1 MLRIKTESSDS
12 CNQIDETWI
21 LIFKSH
27 IWSYL
32 LELVRY
38 RKKGENRKSINI
50 FCLIALFFHSF
61 VNTMS
66 QVKGIG
72 GFGSTALLVSS
83 MTVSIH
89 IYTPIINRS
98 NHMHL
103 GPWLIYHPGSFPT
116 GKKKKKI
123 FNFLIL
129 YSSFIL
135 QSGWLPPVFIFLVI
149 AVLSGCSAL
158 FVCEALS
165 NIKGNEKFQV
175 N

>member
-1 MLRIKTESSDS
+1 
-12 CNQIDETWI
+12 
-21 LIFKSH
+21 
-27 IWSYL
+27 
-32 LELVRY
+32 
-38 RKKGENRKSINI
+38 
-50 FCLIALFFHSF
+50 
-61 VNTMS
+61 
-66 QVKGIG
+66 
-72 GFGSTALLVSS
+72 
-83 MTVSIH
+83 
-89 IYTPIINRS
+89 
-98 NHMHL
+98 MHL
-103 GPWLIYHPGSFPT
+103 GPWIIYHPGSFPT
-116 GKKKKKI
+116 GKKKI